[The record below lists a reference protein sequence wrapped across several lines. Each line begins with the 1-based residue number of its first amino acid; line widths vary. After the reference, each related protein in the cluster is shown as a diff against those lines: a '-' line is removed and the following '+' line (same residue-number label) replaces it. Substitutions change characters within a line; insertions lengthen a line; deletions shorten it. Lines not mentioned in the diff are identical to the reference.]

1 MNQGRIQMSSR
12 SNIFCKP
19 RQGTELH
26 QSMQHINIIMSRS
39 IPQKGFEWG
48 TASVVFWLALK
59 LHWVHKV
66 VDKVKPRSQPRVI
79 IMNQGLSTSAVRHM
93 DRIWHFF
100 FVSLEVAHSHSSWF
114 LLLFYFLLF
123 FSFPLIIWTQLLVTI
138 TKSTSDGPTIPQTD
152 DSPGTHN
159 AHQMLGTPHLTKLQ
173 ASSTGAVAQVDHPS
187 AEGY

>member
-1 MNQGRIQMSSR
+1 MEQYFLQTKTRHRTASKYATYQYNHV
-12 SNIFCKP
+12 NINPSK
-19 RQGTELH
+19 RRL
-26 QSMQHINIIMSRS
+26 
-39 IPQKGFEWG
+39 GFEWG
-48 TASVVFWLALK
+48 TTCVMFWLALK

-100 FVSLEVAHSHSSWF
+100 FVSSEVAHSLSSWI
-114 LLLFYFLLF
+114 LLLFHF
-123 FSFPLIIWTQLLVTI
+123 FSFPFVIWTQLLVTI

-152 DSPGTHN
+152 NSLGTHN
-159 AHQMLGTPHLTKLQ
+159 AHQMLGTPHLAKLQ
-173 ASSTGAVAQVDHPS
+173 AFSNAAVARVDHPS